1 MERPRYLGESVSTG
15 ITTALLSPSLDC
27 RSPLT
32 PRISRTPSSP
42 HINDSSSTNRHT
54 SLAANEDDDA
64 CPIIARGITFDL
76 PEVTSFSQL
85 GQPRKDRQSRPPNLK
100 PESLHLS
107 SLCRGE
113 HGDNFLPRSALSI
126 TPSLIDHPKHGHND
140 DRAYLTTFSAITLI
154 LGKTIGVGVYSVP
167 SSIFSQVGSVG
178 MTLLVWVAG
187 AIISFC
193 GLSVYLDLGTAL
205 PRSGGERVYL
215 ERIFRRPRMLA
226 TSMFMAYVVLLG
238 FSTPN
243 CIILGNYAVSA
254 LGQQPGVWNV
264 RGVAVAVISM
274 ACLIH
279 ARAPA
284 AGLQII
290 NVLGVGKMLIL
301 AAVIFSGLAS
311 IGRTF
316 SPVLSLDG
324 GGGHS
329 AVSIAE
335 QNFTSI
341 WAGTSSKPYN
351 YATALLQVLY
361 CFRGYNTANQVISE
375 VRNPVSTIK
384 VAAPVALTLAS
395 MGYVLA
401 NVAYFCAVEK
411 GDFRSSGVVVASHFL
426 RNIFGV
432 LWGERI
438 LPWFIIISAFGNIAA
453 TSFAQA
459 RVNQELGSQGLLP
472 LSGFWRSK
480 NPSGA
485 PGAGLFLH
493 WLVSVVVIVLPTP
506 GEIYTFL
513 VEIGGYPVSV
523 LSVAISGGL
532 LYLQLSPAERW
543 ASPCPAHR
551 VPAAIFL
558 VSNLVLLVFPWLNPG
573 GEKQGT
579 DNNGKFAYYAYP
591 ATSLGILA
599 LGAAYWVF
607 WRMAQPETRPVST
620 PLLQDW
626 VSGRSSEGSDDSS
639 TSFTAGDGDGDG
651 SVEGSS
657 RSGSAALQR

>member
-1 MERPRYLGESVSTG
+1 
-15 ITTALLSPSLDC
+15 
-27 RSPLT
+27 
-32 PRISRTPSSP
+32 
-42 HINDSSSTNRHT
+42 
-54 SLAANEDDDA
+54 
-64 CPIIARGITFDL
+64 
-76 PEVTSFSQL
+76 
-85 GQPRKDRQSRPPNLK
+85 
-100 PESLHLS
+100 
-107 SLCRGE
+107 
-113 HGDNFLPRSALSI
+113 
-126 TPSLIDHPKHGHND
+126 
-140 DRAYLTTFSAITLI
+140 
-154 LGKTIGVGVYSVP
+154 
-167 SSIFSQVGSVG
+167 

-215 ERIFRRPRMLA
+215 ERILSRPRMLA
-226 TSMFMAYVVLLG
+226 TCMFMAYVVLLG

-254 LGQQPGVWNV
+254 LGVQPDVWNV

-284 AGLQII
+284 TGLRII

-301 AAVIFSGLAS
+301 AAVILSGLAS
-311 IGRTF
+311 VGQIF
-316 SPVLSLDG
+316 SPISNVDG
-324 GGGHS
+324 GGP
-329 AVSIAE
+329 SIAK

-341 WAGTSSKPYN
+341 WAGTSTKPYN

-375 VRNPVSTIK
+375 VRNPISTIK

-395 MGYVLA
+395 IGYVLA

-411 GDFRSSGVVVASHFL
+411 DDFRTSGIVVASHFL
-426 RNIFGV
+426 RNIFGP

-438 LPWFIIISAFGNIAA
+438 LPCFIIISAFGNIAA

-459 RVNQELGSQGLLP
+459 RVNQELGAQGLLP
-472 LSGFWRSK
+472 MSSFWRSK
-480 NPSGA
+480 NANGA

-493 WLVSVVVIVLPTP
+493 WLVSVLVIILPPP

-543 ASPCPAHR
+543 TSPCPAR
-551 VPAAIFL
+551 RIPTIIFL
-558 VSNLVLLVFPWLNPG
+558 ASNLLLLIFPWINPG
-573 GEKQGT
+573 EKPGNKT
-579 DNNGKFAYYAYP
+579 FAYYAYP
-591 ATSLGILA
+591 ATSLAILG
-599 LGAAYWVF
+599 LGAVYWVL
-607 WRMAQPETRPVST
+607 WRMTQLETRPVST
-620 PLLQDW
+620 PLLQEW
-626 VSGRSSEGSDDSS
+626 VSSRNSEASENS
-639 TSFTAGDGDGDG
+639 TSSASSGASSDNGARRIG
-651 SVEGSS
+651 SPG
-657 RSGSAALQR
+657 LHM